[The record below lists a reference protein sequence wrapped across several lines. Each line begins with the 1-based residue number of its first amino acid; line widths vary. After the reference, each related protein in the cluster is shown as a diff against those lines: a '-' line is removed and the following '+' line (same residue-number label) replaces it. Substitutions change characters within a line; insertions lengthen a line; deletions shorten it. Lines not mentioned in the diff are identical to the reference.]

1 MKKFTLF
8 LACCIGLMLF
18 ASCKKDPIA
27 PTITLM
33 QGEGYLTENAHF
45 YAEEELLIGYVATGE
60 KLTMVETTI
69 KQNGEFISSYPITF
83 DEQPSISYSFNI
95 RIGETGPLTITC
107 TVTDAAEQTA
117 SVSINVFCEEKPNAK
132 FLGEYQ
138 GNALC
143 SGTMEASVT
152 GMDPIQQE
160 VTDIEMPTILTISEG
175 ETMNEV
181 VVTYKINDQESTANG
196 TVEGD
201 KVNIVLDDV
210 PYTFNYPM
218 NGFTISPTLVLN
230 LNLIATLVGD
240 QLQLE
245 GTCKGDG
252 EINLFV
258 YNGTMSIDGTIGGSL
273 TKE

>member
-1 MKKFTLF
+1 MKKSTLF

-18 ASCKKDPIA
+18 ASCKKDPVA
-27 PTITLM
+27 PTINIYA
-33 QGEGYLTENAHF
+33 GEGCVTENAQLYSGDEIMVGF
-45 YAEEELLIGYVATGE
+45 QVTGE
-60 KLTMVETTI
+60 KLTNIEVLI
-69 KQNGEFISSYPITF
+69 SQNGIQLASDSESIDAEVYTYLNKFTIDATGIVNIKGTIT
-83 DEQPSISYSFNI
+83 DAAGQTATKSFNI
-95 RIGETGPLTITC
+95 
-107 TVTDAAEQTA
+107 VY
-117 SVSINVFCEEKPNAK
+117 EEKPNAK

-138 GNALC
+138 GNALF
-143 SGTMEASVT
+143 SGTMGASVT

-196 TVEGD
+196 TVDGN
-201 KVNIVLDDV
+201 KVNIVLADV
-210 PYTFNYPM
+210 PYTFNYQM

>member
-1 MKKFTLF
+1 M
-8 LACCIGLMLF
+8 ACCIGLMLF

-27 PTITLM
+27 PTIDI
-33 QGEGYLTENAHF
+33 QKGEGFVYENAQVYSGDEIMVGF
-45 YAEEELLIGYVATGE
+45 YCTGESLTQIEIVVSQNGTILDSYIDNCTNQKNDPVPPYHCEHIFTIEATG
-60 KLTMVETTI
+60 TVNI
-69 KQNGEFISSYPITF
+69 KG
-83 DEQPSISYSFNI
+83 
-95 RIGETGPLTITC
+95 
-107 TVTDAAEQTA
+107 TVTDAIGQTA
-117 SVSINVFCEEKPNAK
+117 TKSFNVLYEEKPNAK

-138 GNALC
+138 GNALF

-196 TVEGD
+196 TVDGD
-201 KVNIVLDDV
+201 KVNIVLADV
-210 PYTFNYPM
+210 PYTFNYQM
-218 NGFTISPTLVLN
+218 NGFALSPTLVLN
-230 LNLIATLVGD
+230 LNLVATLVD
-240 QLQLE
+240 NQLQLE
-245 GTCKGDG
+245 GTCNGNG

>member
-1 MKKFTLF
+1 MKKSTFF
-8 LACCIGLMLF
+8 MACCIGLMLF
-18 ASCKKDPIA
+18 ASCKKDPIP
-27 PTITLM
+27 PTINIFN
-33 QGEGYLTENAHF
+33 GEGCVTENAQVYSGDEIMVGF
-45 YAEEELLIGYVATGE
+45 QVTGE
-60 KLTMVETTI
+60 KLTNIEVLI
-69 KQNGEFISSYPITF
+69 SQNGIQLASDSK
-83 DEQPSISYSFNI
+83 SIDAEVYTYLNKFTIDATGIMNI
-95 RIGETGPLTITC
+95 KGTI
-107 TVTDAAEQTA
+107 TDAAGQTA
-117 SVSINVFCEEKPNAK
+117 TKSFNVLYEEKPNAK

-138 GNALC
+138 GNALF

-196 TVEGD
+196 TVDGN
-201 KVNIVLDDV
+201 KVNIVLADV
-210 PYTFNYPM
+210 PYTFNYQM

-230 LNLIATLVGD
+230 LNLVATLVNN

-245 GTCKGDG
+245 GTCNGNG

-258 YNGTMSIDGTIGGSL
+258 YNGTMSIDGNIGGSL

>member
-1 MKKFTLF
+1 MKKSTFF

-18 ASCKKDPIA
+18 ASCKKDPIP
-27 PTITLM
+27 PTINIFD
-33 QGEGYLTENAHF
+33 GEGCVTENAQLYSGDEIMVGF
-45 YAEEELLIGYVATGE
+45 QVTGE
-60 KLTMVETTI
+60 KLTNIEVLI
-69 KQNGEFISSYPITF
+69 SQNGIQLASDFK
-83 DEQPSISYSFNI
+83 SIEAEVYTYLYKFTIDATGIVNI
-95 RIGETGPLTITC
+95 KGTI
-107 TVTDAAEQTA
+107 TDAAGQTA
-117 SVSINVFCEEKPNAK
+117 TKSFNVVFEEKPNAK

-138 GNALC
+138 GNALF
-143 SGTMEASVT
+143 SGTIGASVT

-160 VTDIEMPTILTISEG
+160 VTDIEMPTILTIREG

-181 VVTYKINDQESTANG
+181 VVTYRINDQESTANG
-196 TVEGD
+196 TVDGY